1 MHEAANSGLEISKE
15 ICNSKIV
22 HKNGQNQSSENVQRA
37 NDQSVFL
44 KVRRAVGKCVCWKLG
59 KHCNWRGSLQNTQLR
74 DQLPEVAN
82 LITRR
87 VPTRIRKVTKR
98 PTKLQGRKV
107 VRALFTDCA
116 SLSKFCGAEKLFVRI
131 SKGRVR
137 FAAPWGRFTISFGET
152 QFQQYSAL
160 FYGNG
165 WKPLFCNIDTTQGP
179 SNIVGYTGVKVV
191 IIMGFILETVWCSGN
206 KFFKILLILINLYFF

>member
-1 MHEAANSGLEISKE
+1 MIKAFFSKCAE
-15 ICNSKIV
+15 
-22 HKNGQNQSSENVQRA
+22 QLENVSA
-37 NDQSVFL
+37 
-44 KVRRAVGKCVCWKLG
+44 G
-59 KHCNWRGSLQNTQLR
+59 NWASIVTGEGHYKKAQLR

-131 SKGRVR
+131 AKGRVR

-152 QFQQYSAL
+152 QF
-160 FYGNG
+160 
-165 WKPLFCNIDTTQGP
+165 
-179 SNIVGYTGVKVV
+179 
-191 IIMGFILETVWCSGN
+191 
-206 KFFKILLILINLYFF
+206 